1 MHSSCNKMFSSC
13 ISKKSS
19 TCKLIYVTC
28 STGNQ
33 PSFHLSFFLSL
44 WKLNF
49 INWLEFRPRS
59 VAWRGCWNGIRGLFV
74 GKHVSERLL
83 LLTTGEDTFVFSFLG
98 TSSLSNILEVFI
110 SSCLL
115 LSAEDKTN
123 VTVLALEIQGEECI
137 LGTSQMTSCSHSSA
151 RHLFCL
157 YNIQIE
163 FISLLVQ
170 WFSAILMCG
179 RPYLQG
185 NSSNFCEF

>member
-1 MHSSCNKMFSSC
+1 M
-13 ISKKSS
+13 
-19 TCKLIYVTC
+19 
-28 STGNQ
+28 
-33 PSFHLSFFLSL
+33 SFFLSL

-49 INWLEFRPRS
+49 INWLEFRLRS
-59 VAWRGCWNGIRGLFV
+59 VAWRGCRNGIRGLFV

-151 RHLFCL
+151 IDDVVLS
-157 YNIQIE
+157 
-163 FISLLVQ
+163 SLTVRFNCGDSSSITILSIAQFGCTVTSEESC
-170 WFSAILMCG
+170 WFECSSDVASFHFGVTDLEY
-179 RPYLQG
+179 RPR
-185 NSSNFCEF
+185 NH